1 MLSVHAGRGI
11 VCYLIVEEERV
22 ELFNPLLRIRRE
34 IMQRRKE
41 EV

>member
-1 MLSVHAGRGI
+1 MQEEDCML
-11 VCYLIVEEERV
+11 LIVEEERV